1 MSQPFDLSQFPDL
14 PSQVMKAFAAQSAA
28 LDAARFEASVERAA
42 RLHEQAVGVE
52 KDAFI
57 TELTALVEKLEGQ
70 VGQYR
75 HAKFGPKSE
84 KLDPAQLE
92 LALEDLEAAIAETQ
106 EQIAA
111 VEEKIAAS
119 ETDPEKKAPRKKRK
133 ARALPEHLT
142 RVERVIEPD
151 SIVCPCGCGD
161 MVRIGEDRVDRLDYI
176 PARYQVIVTIRPKY
190 ACPKGRTGVVQAKA
204 PAHLLESSWPTEALL
219 AQIAVSKYSEHMP
232 LNRQA
237 VVMARLGVPIDRS
250 VLADWMGRTGA
261 LIAPVVDHM
270 AVALKQGSTRLYV
283 DETTAPVLDPGRG
296 KTKTGYLWAVLRDD
310 RGWGGTAPPGVVFH
324 YRPGRKGEYADEI
337 LADFNGTIQVDAYGA
352 YTHLA
357 TPKRTGGDPLRL
369 AFCWAHGRRKLIKA
383 KPKKGSP
390 IVDEALVR
398 IAALYKVEDAIRGSA
413 PDHRRAVRQQVSR
426 PLVDQFFAWLAAQ
439 AARVSRKS
447 ELGEAMA
454 YMLRREEGFRLFL
467 EDGRVDID
475 SNLVE
480 NAIRSPAMN
489 RRNALFAGHDEGGRS
504 WARFASL
511 IGSCKMNGVEPH
523 AYLRDLFTKLAHG
536 HLDKDIDTLMPWA
549 CAAATIPSKSAH
561 PGVPSEL
568 IPSAHEGKERQPR
581 APKPARK
588 RNPNGARTALTVYP
602 CASSV
607 LYGSG
612 MAKAASPRK
621 NRIR

>member
-14 PSQVMKAFAAQSAA
+14 PPEVMKAFAAQSAA
-28 LDAARFEASVERAA
+28 LDAARFEAAVERAA
-42 RLHEQAVGVE
+42 RLHEQAVGAE

-92 LALEDLEAAIAETQ
+92 LALEDLETAIAETQ
-106 EQIAA
+106 AQIAA
-111 VEEKIAAS
+111 VEDKIAAS
-119 ETDPEKKAPRKKRK
+119 ASDPDKAAPRAPRK
-133 ARALPEHLT
+133 ARALPEHLP
-142 RVERVIEPD
+142 RIERVIEPD

-161 MVRIGEDRVDRLDYI
+161 MVRIGEDRADRLDYI

-204 PAHLLESSWPTEALL
+204 PAHLLEGSWPTEALL
-219 AQIAVSKYSEHMP
+219 AQIAVSKHSEHMP

-270 AVALKQGSTRLYV
+270 AVVLKQGSTRLYV

-337 LADFNGTIQVDAYGA
+337 LTGFNGTIQVDAYGA

-357 TPKRTGGDPLRL
+357 TPKRAGGDPLRL

-390 IVDEALVR
+390 IVDEALAR
-398 IAALYKVEDAIRGSA
+398 IAALYKVEDVIRGSA
-413 PDHRRAVRQQVSR
+413 PDHRRALRQEVSR

-467 EDGRVDID
+467 EDGQVDID

-489 RRNALFAGHDEGGRS
+489 RRNALFAGHDEGGRN

-511 IGSCKMNGVEPH
+511 IGSCKMNGVEPY
-523 AYLRDLFTKLAHG
+523 AYLRDLFTKLANG
-536 HLDKDIDTLMPWA
+536 HLNTNIDHLMPWA
-549 CAAATIPSKSAH
+549 YAAA
-561 PGVPSEL
+561 
-568 IPSAHEGKERQPR
+568 
-581 APKPARK
+581 APH
-588 RNPNGARTALTVYP
+588 TQ
-602 CASSV
+602 
-607 LYGSG
+607 
-612 MAKAASPRK
+612 
-621 NRIR
+621 